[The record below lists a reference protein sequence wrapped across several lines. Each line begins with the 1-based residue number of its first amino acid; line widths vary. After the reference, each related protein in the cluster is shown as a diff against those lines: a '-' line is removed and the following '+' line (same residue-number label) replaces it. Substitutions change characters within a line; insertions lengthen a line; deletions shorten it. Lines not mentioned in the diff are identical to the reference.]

1 MEMSKQ
7 TWTIG
12 ELIHWSTNY
21 LRSHKSD
28 SPRLDA
34 ELLLANCLKCNRIDL
49 YLQFDKPITADEKA
63 GYREAIKRRA
73 QGEPVAY
80 ITGYKEFY
88 GLSFHVTPDVLIPRP
103 DTELIVEQAHQYFSK
118 KDDVSSLKVLDL
130 GTGSGCIAISIAHLY
145 PGLQVEAWDISSP
158 ALKVAEKN
166 AAALGVNVK
175 LHQVDMLDESAW
187 KNLDNTYDVVCS
199 NPPYICETERD
210 HLAASVKDYEP
221 GLALFAG
228 EKGLAF
234 YRFLAKQI
242 RSSLKDGGIL
252 LAEMGATQ
260 SFAVLEMFQS
270 SGWQSTE
277 VIQDLAG
284 INRLLLASKHAS

>member
-1 MEMSKQ
+1 MSKQ

-175 LHQVDMLDESAW
+175 LHQVDMLNESVW
-187 KNLDNTYDVVCS
+187 KSLDNTYDVVCT
-199 NPPYICETERD
+199 NPPYICETELD

-228 EKGLAF
+228 EKGLSF
-234 YRFLAKQI
+234 YRFLSKQI

-252 LAEMGATQ
+252 LAEMGVTQ
-260 SFAVLEMFQS
+260 SAAVLEIFQS